1 MNNTADIPPL
11 DNFATK
17 NDEYY
22 IYDDNYYEPLY
33 DDDEVELN
41 EESGTR
47 KTTGTQINS
56 TEPSE
61 SHSQCW

>member
-1 MNNTADIPPL
+1 MTNIT
-11 DNFATK
+11 F
-17 NDEYY
+17 